1 MPIVPRQDGPS
12 VGPNTLPQARF
23 DAPNMPDVAGAQ
35 MRQFGQG
42 MEQAGHAAANIA
54 TDMQQ
59 QANEL
64 RVTDA
69 LNKAKEAS
77 LRLTYDK
84 DAGFTNLR
92 GINALERPDGKPLA
106 QEYGDALQKHLDD
119 IAGTLGNEEQKQ
131 LFAKHVG
138 GVKTAFVGQVVQHEA
153 NEFKTYGLSVSEGVM
168 STAIQ
173 DISLNWRD
181 PEAVDKAVTRIK
193 AETYRQA
200 QLLGK
205 SAEWQE
211 AQARKLSSTGHKT
224 VLLAA
229 LEQNDPAYADAYLK
243 KYSPQMEADDILAVR
258 SHITNQMDAQI
269 GASVAG
275 DVVRQAAPRMQQTDF
290 SRMVTI
296 TLGTESNG
304 QRYADYGYGKRPDGT
319 PKGRG
324 FLGELKRPDGK
335 VSTEI
340 SVGVNIGGKEMDIP
354 TLVPTLTKAEVSSL
368 LKGDRPSDAIVQK
381 AVDHA
386 KQRIAQ
392 GKSVFA
398 DPELLTS
405 PKGAKGE
412 MQVLDGTSLNPGF
425 GVKPAADNSPD
436 ERARVGRDYLDAMLK
451 RYGGDPSKA
460 WAAYNAGPGRV
471 DAALKNAEKPVMI
484 NASADPNAPKKIDW
498 LALMPQETQK
508 YVAKNMAALSAGGG
522 ELPRPTF
529 AEIDDRLRADP
540 RLAGNPARYKLAREE
555 ASRQFEEQ
563 TKAIKQRE
571 EDAVAVAMRG
581 VLQNGGRFTDLP
593 ASVRGAIPPKEV
605 DNVLAFAQKIS
616 KGDDTTSLW
625 LYNKLTGNPAALAS
639 MSDSEFFALRRELS
653 ESDFKHFSNERA
665 KLTGSAPGANGP
677 GDLNSGAIKQT
688 LDSRLRMLKM
698 DPTPKDDGGADAA
711 RIGGIR
717 QFVDQYFISA
727 QREAGKKFTDA
738 EVAQHIDALFAKNA
752 TFRGWFSDTSG
763 PVLGMKIG
771 DIDSAAK
778 DNIKAAFKRRGVDSP
793 TDAQIMNAYW
803 NMKYAR
809 K

>member
-304 QRYADYGYGKRPDGT
+304 QRYGKDG
-319 PKGRG
+319 G
-324 FLGELKRPDGK
+324 
-335 VSTEI
+335 
-340 SVGVNIGGKEMDIP
+340 
-354 TLVPTLTKAEVSSL
+354 
-368 LKGDRPSDAIVQK
+368 
-381 AVDHA
+381 
-386 KQRIAQ
+386 
-392 GKSVFA
+392 
-398 DPELLTS
+398 LLTS

-412 MQVLDGTSLNPGF
+412 MQVLDGTNLNPGF
-425 GVKPAADNSPD
+425 GVKPAADSSPD

-752 TFRGWFSDTSG
+752 TFRGWFTDTSG

-771 DIDSAAK
+771 DIDGATK
-778 DNIKAAFKRRGVDSP
+778 DGIKAAFKRRGVESP

-803 NMKYAR
+803 NLKFAR
-809 K
+809 Q

>member
-23 DAPNMPDVAGAQ
+23 DAPSMPDVAGAQ

-42 MEQAGHAAANIA
+42 MQQAGQVAANIA

-69 LNKAKEAS
+69 LNRAKEAS
-77 LRLTYDK
+77 LKLTYDK

-92 GINALERPDGKPLA
+92 GINALERPDGKPLV

-119 IAGTLGNEEQKQ
+119 IAGTLGNDEQKQ
-131 LFAKHVG
+131 LFTKYVG
-138 GVKTAFVGQVVQHEA
+138 SVKTAFTGQVVQHEA

-224 VLLAA
+224 ALLAA

-243 KYSPQMEADDILAVR
+243 KYSPQMEADDILVVR
-258 SHITNQMDAQI
+258 GHITKQMDAQI
-269 GASVAG
+269 GAAVGG
-275 DVVRQAAPRMQQTDF
+275 DAVRQVAPRMQQTDF

-304 QRYADYGYGKRPDGT
+304 QRYGKDG
-319 PKGRG
+319 G
-324 FLGELKRPDGK
+324 
-335 VSTEI
+335 
-340 SVGVNIGGKEMDIP
+340 
-354 TLVPTLTKAEVSSL
+354 
-368 LKGDRPSDAIVQK
+368 
-381 AVDHA
+381 
-386 KQRIAQ
+386 
-392 GKSVFA
+392 
-398 DPELLTS
+398 LLTS

-412 MQVLDGTSLNPGF
+412 MQVLDGTNLNPGF

-451 RYGGDPSKA
+451 RYGGDPAKA

-498 LALMPQETQK
+498 LSLLPQETQK
-508 YVAKNMAALSAGGG
+508 YVAKNMAELGAGGG

-540 RLAGNPARYKLAREE
+540 RLASNPARYKLAREE

-571 EDAVAVAMRG
+571 EDAVATAMRG
-581 VLQNGGRFTDLP
+581 VIQNGGRFTDLP

-605 DNVLAFAQKIS
+605 DNVMAFAQKIS

-625 LYNKLTGNPAALAS
+625 LYNKLTGNPAALAA

-653 ESDFKHFSNERA
+653 EADFKHFSNERA

-688 LDSRLRMLKM
+688 LDSRLRMLKI
-698 DPTPKDDGGADAA
+698 DPTQKDDGSADAA

-738 EVAQHIDALFAKNA
+738 EVAQHIDALFSKNA
-752 TFRGWFSDTSG
+752 TFRGWFTDTSG

-771 DIDSAAK
+771 DIDSAAR